1 MQDSPTLSRW
11 LTMARDDEIVVDAT
25 DINHEASSN
34 LWCFSPD
41 DEESLGISAEALA
54 DFIGQVMAT
63 RQEQLS
69 GNAPMLFYCW
79 HEAQT
84 RQLRF
89 SLVSAA
95 HGRLPFGCAV
105 DPAAKL
111 ASIAADI
118 VEKDWLNAEWG
129 QPRPDQ
135 AAPDGLCEEPA
146 LSLAVFVAHL
156 P

>member
-1 MQDSPTLSRW
+1 
-11 LTMARDDEIVVDAT
+11 MARNDKIVVDAT

-41 DEESLGISAEALA
+41 DEESLGITAEALA
-54 DFIGQVMAT
+54 DFIEQVLVA
-63 RQEQLS
+63 RQKQLS
-69 GNAPMLFYCW
+69 GNVPMLFSCW

-95 HGRLPFGCAV
+95 HGRLPFGCAI
-105 DPAAKL
+105 DPGAEL

-118 VEKDWLNAEWG
+118 VKKDWLNAEWG
-129 QPRPDQ
+129 QAGPD
-135 AAPDGLCEEPA
+135 DICEEPA